1 MKIILLPSAALILL
15 GVLLSGGLLLLQ
27 GNAFVIGGEYVI
39 HDGEAVN
46 NNLNLIFAQVEL
58 ERGGRVD
65 GRIMSFSSAVDLNGE
80 VANDILAIG
89 SDINVEETAQLKE
102 KPREVDTFPY
112 VILLPELV
120 RTGAALGN

>member
-1 MKIILLPSAALILL
+1 
-15 GVLLSGGLLLLQ
+15 
-27 GNAFVIGGEYVI
+27 VI